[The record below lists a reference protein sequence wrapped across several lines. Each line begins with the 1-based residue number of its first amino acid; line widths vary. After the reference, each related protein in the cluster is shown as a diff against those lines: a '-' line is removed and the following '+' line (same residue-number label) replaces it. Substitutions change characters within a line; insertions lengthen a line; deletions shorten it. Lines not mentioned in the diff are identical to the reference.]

1 MNEALVRK
9 YAISRGASGV
19 DAAVFPFRTSIPVIL
34 ICAIFVLGFFSE
46 LRRSGCLDCLRVV
59 YL

>member
-1 MNEALVRK
+1 MLRF
-9 YAISRGASGV
+9 S
-19 DAAVFPFRTSIPVIL
+19 PFRTSIPVIL